1 VYLEKLVAF
10 AMGTICG
17 CGIYSF
23 PQKKKK
29 KKKLTTR
36 KNRKEKI
43 VGGPLYKKKKWV
55 PTLNKISREFF
66 DILFFCSY
74 GSGVGGIKQSSCL
87 EG

>member
-1 VYLEKLVAF
+1 VYLEKLLAF
-10 AMGTICG
+10 AMGAICG
-17 CGIYSF
+17 CGIYYF
-23 PQKKKK
+23 PQKIKI
-29 KKKLTTR
+29 KKLTTR
-36 KNRKEKI
+36 KKRKEKI